1 MKKVKIGIWFL
12 ILLFLG
18 IVVYQ
23 NRVFFL
29 AKESLG
35 IDLVF
40 ARYQS
45 PELPVVLFFAG
56 LFFLGWLL
64 AYLFGLGERFGNA
77 KQIKTL
83 QQTKSAQQRAI
94 DDMKK
99 DIAALKSEDTPEPP
113 SIGAAGNEAAADE
126 AVVLEPEA
134 EKDPKPVKAETG
146 STSDHS

>member
-1 MKKVKIGIWFL
+1 MKKVKFGIWVL

-29 AKESLG
+29 TKESLG

-45 PELPVVLFFAG
+45 PELPVVLFFVG

-64 AYLFGLGERFGNA
+64 AYLFGLGERFSSA

-83 QQTKSAQQRAI
+83 QQTKGAQQRAI

-99 DIAALKSEDTPEPP
+99 DIASLKGETPQEPSTPVLNEKEPSADDPAELETEPEVGPEP
-113 SIGAAGNEAAADE
+113 AQT
-126 AVVLEPEA
+126 
-134 EKDPKPVKAETG
+134 ETG
-146 STSDHS
+146 STTDRQ